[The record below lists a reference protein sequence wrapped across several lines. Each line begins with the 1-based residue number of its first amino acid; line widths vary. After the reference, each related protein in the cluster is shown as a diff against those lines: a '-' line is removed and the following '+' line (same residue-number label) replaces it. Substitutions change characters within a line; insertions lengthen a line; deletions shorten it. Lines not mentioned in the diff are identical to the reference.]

1 MPQIP
6 LTFGQMDLESD
17 QTSRKD
23 NVLAHLYNG
32 YRVGQS
38 IHMWPEAVEHCDL
51 GTGVNVFNWH
61 SVLHSAHYAVSDGRL
76 FRVAGGVST
85 EITGATLTVGAVP
98 SFAED
103 GYHVY
108 VAANSNIHRI
118 SGTTA
123 TALEGQAPVNVH
135 SITYVSGFLVA
146 QGDDS
151 GGSPQPGDFWYSDN
165 IGDDGVPAYTEWS
178 VENNASKPDAL
189 QAIVATPDDYLYA
202 IGSESVDVSYI
213 SGSADA
219 PFGANK
225 AASQPFGTPARHS
238 VAWDSESIYMLA
250 VIGGNRQIM
259 RLVGGRTPE
268 IIGFPVGVPIN
279 EIADVSDARAF
290 LMGFRGQ
297 TFYVITFPTANVSID
312 DSYQESLTLAFSTRS
327 QEWYIVGDWAAQTG
341 QFGAYRGN
349 SFTYDRTTRFIGGN
363 DGKIY
368 TLALEET
375 RIEEPVFTHRWRNDG
390 RLEWS
395 SGRVLSLGLIGQR
408 RQPLKSKQC
417 GRYYKR
423 QDELVFANA
432 ATRMTIRTG
441 CRSWGSN
448 VWKVSA
454 QYIYDV
460 KRGDT
465 GIVFNGM
472 EEDVSK

>member
-17 QTSRKD
+17 QSSRKD
-23 NVLAHLYNG
+23 NVLAHLCNG

-38 IHMWPEAVEHCDL
+38 IHMWPEAVEYCDL
-51 GTGVNVFNWH
+51 GTGADVFNWY

-76 FRVAGGVST
+76 FRVSGGVAT

-98 SFAED
+98 SFTED
-103 GYHVY
+103 GSYVY
-108 VAANSNIHRI
+108 VAAASNIHRI
-118 SGTTA
+118 DGDTA

-135 SITYVSGFLVA
+135 SIAYLSGFLLA

-151 GGSPQPGDFWYSDN
+151 GGSSQPGDFWYSDI
-165 IGDDGVPAYTEWS
+165 IGEDGLPSYTEWS

-189 QAIVATPDDYLYA
+189 QAIVATPDGYLYA

-219 PFGANK
+219 PFAANK

-238 VAWDSESIYMLA
+238 IAWDSESIYLLT

-268 IIGFPVGVPIN
+268 IIGFPVGVPVN
-279 EIADVSDARAF
+279 EIENVTDARSF

-327 QEWYIVGDWAAQTG
+327 QEWYIVGDWNAQKG
-341 QFGAYRGN
+341 QFGVYRGN
-349 SFTYDRTTRFIGGN
+349 SFAYDRSTRYIGGN

-375 RIEEPVFTHRWRNDG
+375 RIEEPVFAHKWRNNSN
-390 RLEWS
+390 LEWS

-408 RQPLKSKQC
+408 RQPLKSRMC

-423 QDELVFANA
+423 QDELVFANGD
-432 ATRMTIRTG
+432 TRMTIRTG
-441 CRSWGSN
+441 WRSWGSN
-448 VWKVSA
+448 AEKISRMYV
-454 QYIYDV
+454 YDV

-465 GIVFNGM
+465 GVVFNGI

>member
-6 LTFGQMDLESD
+6 LTFGPMDLEID
-17 QTSRKD
+17 QSSRKD

-38 IHMWPEAVEHCDL
+38 IHMWPDAVEHCDL
-51 GTGVNVFNWH
+51 GTGVDVFNWY
-61 SVLHSAHYAVSDGRL
+61 SVLHSVHYAVSDGRL
-76 FRVAGGVST
+76 FRVAGGVAT
-85 EITGATLTVGAVP
+85 EITGAALTVGAVP

-103 GYHVY
+103 GFFVY
-108 VAANSNIHRI
+108 VAADSNIHRI
-118 SGTTA
+118 AGNTA

-135 SITYVSGFLVA
+135 SIAYLSGFLLA

-151 GGSPQPGDFWYSDN
+151 SGNPQPGDFWYSDT
-165 IGDDGVPAYTEWS
+165 IGDDGVPTYTEWS

-189 QAIVATPDDYLYA
+189 QTLVTTSDDTLYA
-202 IGSESVDVSYI
+202 VGTESVDMNSI
-213 SGSADA
+213 SGVADA
-219 PFGANK
+219 PFTANK
-225 AASQPFGTPARHS
+225 PASLSFGTPARHS
-238 VAWDSESIYMLA
+238 IAWDSESIYMLA
-250 VIGGNRQIM
+250 VIGGNRQIV

-268 IIGFPVGVPIN
+268 IIGFPVGVPVN

-312 DSYQESLTLAFSTRS
+312 DSYQESLTLAFSTRA
-327 QEWYIVGDWAAQTG
+327 QEWYIIGAWANQKG

-349 SFTYDRTTRFIGGN
+349 SFAYNRSTRYIGGN

-375 RIEEPVFTHRWRNDG
+375 RIEEPVFTHKWRNDSN
-390 RLEWS
+390 LEWS
-395 SGRVLSLGLIGQR
+395 SGRVLSLGLIGHR
-408 RQPLKSKQC
+408 RQPLKSRMC

-423 QDELVFANA
+423 QDELVFANGD
-432 ATRMTIRTG
+432 TRMTIRTG
-441 CRSWGSN
+441 WRNWGSN
-448 VWKVSA
+448 SEKISRMYV
-454 QYIYDV
+454 YDV

-465 GIVFNGM
+465 GIVFNGI